1 MIGREKLAPS
11 EQCVTEV
18 TGDDRWADDGA
29 AVVDS
34 GGHWNIPLK
43 SAHSKQMKVN
53 KMLKHMY
60 DNNNNNK
67 NENAAPSFLSFA
79 DQTLKAQ
86 TSKTKI
92 ENMNNL
98 LFFSFLN
105 CQKQEL

>member
-1 MIGREKLAPS
+1 M
-11 EQCVTEV
+11 TEV
-18 TGDDRWADDGA
+18 TGDDRWADDGAA

-53 KMLKHMY
+53 KMFKHMY
-60 DNNNNNK
+60 DDNNNNK

-79 DQTLKAQ
+79 DQALNQTNEAQ

-98 LFFSFLN
+98 LLN